1 MPIFYKSQVIVVWI
15 IAIIAYVLMFP
26 ASEAMQCVK
35 SKGMCTVE
43 KKNIIGFVSKNS
55 FRIDNISKAY
65 IVEMFTPGGGK
76 GQSGHKDYYIDLSTK
91 SGEVIKPFHSS
102 ISYHKEDA
110 VNLSNNLNT
119 FLRDRTELFYAKS
132 EKSTFDFWLFFVVG
146 LVVLPIILLEKYCID

>member
-1 MPIFYKSQVIVVWI
+1 MPIFQKSQVILVWI
-15 IAIIAYVLMFP
+15 IALIAYVLMFP

-35 SKGMCTVE
+35 SKGICTVE

-65 IVEMFTPGGGK
+65 IVEMYSFGGNK
-76 GQSGHKDYYIDLSTK
+76 SKLNTDYYVDLSTI
-91 SGEVIKPFHSS
+91 SGGVIKPFHSS
-102 ISYHKEDA
+102 ISYHKEEA